1 MVGAGVELRLH
12 PGRDGGLVAPR
23 HHVVDEP
30 VAAAVGEVVLAETGA
45 APVAHVV
52 GTGELPVG
60 RDALTGDGA
69 GAPGV
74 GLEHHVLLGRE

>member
-12 PGRDGGLVAPR
+12 PGRDGGLVAPC

-45 APVAHVV
+45 RRQ
-52 GTGELPVG
+52 L
-60 RDALTGDGA
+60 LT
-69 GAPGV
+69 
-74 GLEHHVLLGRE
+74 